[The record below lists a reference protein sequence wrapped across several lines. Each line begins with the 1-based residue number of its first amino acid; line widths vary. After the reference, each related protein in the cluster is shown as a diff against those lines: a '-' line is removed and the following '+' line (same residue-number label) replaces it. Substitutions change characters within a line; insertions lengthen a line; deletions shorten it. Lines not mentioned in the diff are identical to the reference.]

1 MHHSYE
7 ALDRPGGFSRIALL
21 APLRHRD
28 FRLLWAG
35 MSASLVGDGIF
46 VVAMAWEVYSLS
58 GSPSALGLIGAAMTV
73 PTIGSLVLGGVASD
87 RVDRRRLIVM
97 SDAVRGAAVALV
109 AALALAGQLRLWE
122 LGVLVAVYGAG
133 TGFFAP
139 AFDALVPELLP
150 QGELAQAN
158 SLDQCIRPIAL
169 RFLGPALGG
178 LLISSV
184 GSGAAFALD
193 AGSFGFCAR
202 AVLGMRSRPPARRQL
217 SPSPLRDLKMGFSY
231 VRRHVWLW
239 GTFIAA
245 ALAYLLFMG
254 PTEVLLPFIVKNTL
268 RGSAADFGAVLAA
281 GGLASVACALAM
293 GQSGLPRRE
302 IAFIY
307 VVWTAATFALAG
319 YGLATAVWQL
329 MIVSAT
335 FNGLE
340 SAGTIVWATL
350 KQRNVPPGLLG
361 RVSSLDWLIS
371 IGLLPVSLALTGP
384 VAGALGA
391 RTTLM
396 AAGILG
402 GIVTLAA
409 LALPGMRDV
418 ETARAKLPPAAL
430 EATAGS

>member
-1 MHHSYE
+1 
-7 ALDRPGGFSRIALL
+7 
-21 APLRHRD
+21 
-28 FRLLWAG
+28 
-35 MSASLVGDGIF
+35 
-46 VVAMAWEVYSLS
+46 
-58 GSPSALGLIGAAMTV
+58 
-73 PTIGSLVLGGVASD
+73 
-87 RVDRRRLIVM
+87 
-97 SDAVRGAAVALV
+97 
-109 AALALAGQLRLWE
+109 
-122 LGVLVAVYGAG
+122 
-133 TGFFAP
+133 
-139 AFDALVPELLP
+139 
-150 QGELAQAN
+150 
-158 SLDQCIRPIAL
+158 
-169 RFLGPALGG
+169 
-178 LLISSV
+178 
-184 GSGAAFALD
+184 
-193 AGSFGFCAR
+193 
-202 AVLGMRSRPPARRQL
+202 
-217 SPSPLRDLKMGFSY
+217 
-231 VRRHVWLW
+231 
-239 GTFIAA
+239 
-245 ALAYLLFMG
+245 
-254 PTEVLLPFIVKNTL
+254 
-268 RGSAADFGAVLAA
+268 

-329 MIVSAT
+329 MIVSAA